1 MPVREYAV
9 YTVDP
14 NFILCLEWV
23 EQHDLRWEP
32 HLNRTRFWVPE
43 GPLLTE
49 FLLRWGHTTELIDI
63 HCL

>member
-1 MPVREYAV
+1 MQTRQYAI

-14 NFILCLEWV
+14 NFVHCLEWV
-23 EQHDLRWEP
+23 ERHQLEWEP

-49 FLLRWGHTTELIDI
+49 FVLRWAEHCEFID
-63 HCL
+63 

>member
-1 MPVREYAV
+1 MPTRQYAI

-14 NFILCLEWV
+14 KFLPCLEWV
-23 EQHDLRWEP
+23 EQHGLKWEP

-49 FLLRWGHTTELIDI
+49 FSLRWADHCEHID
-63 HCL
+63 

>member
-1 MPVREYAV
+1 MPTRQYAI

-14 NFILCLEWV
+14 KFLPCLEWV
-23 EQHDLRWEP
+23 ERNQLQWEP

-49 FLLRWGHTTELIDI
+49 FVLRWAEHCEFID
-63 HCL
+63 